1 MRNLGLALAA
11 IGSLSA
17 CATQQDLA
25 VETGATRG
33 SLAVAAI
40 DRGDMA
46 AAERLLANSGLGAD
60 DPARLINLG
69 YVYMEQGRAEA
80 AVAAWRAALASP
92 QHRMVETMSGREART
107 DEIARRALARH
118 ARVIASAE

>member
-1 MRNLGLALAA
+1 MRNLVLALAT
-11 IGSLSA
+11 IGSLGA
-17 CATQQDLA
+17 CATQHDLA
-25 VETGATRG
+25 VETGTTRG

-46 AAERLLANSGLGAD
+46 AAEHLLTNSSLPAD

-69 YVYMEQGRAEA
+69 YVHMAQGRTEA

-92 QHRMVETMSGREART
+92 AHRMVETMSGREART

-118 ARVIASAE
+118 QRVIASAD